1 MVGVLTIGG
10 RGDDDFFSS
19 DLGGEEVK
27 RIWGGLKRPVL
38 VLLSAE
44 DEWVPKGVDVEGL
57 LRKWM
62 AACGESIASEESGL
76 IPGANHRVD
85 GEEAQKWMAER
96 VVRFLKGLEGA

>member
-1 MVGVLTIGG
+1 VLV

-19 DLGGEEVK
+19 DLGEEEVK

-38 VLLSAE
+38 ILPSEE

-57 LRKWM
+57 LRTWM
-62 AACGESIASEESGL
+62 TACGEGIASEEIGV

-85 GEEAQKWMAER
+85 EEEGQKWMAER
-96 VVRFLKGLEGA
+96 VIRFLKWLEAR